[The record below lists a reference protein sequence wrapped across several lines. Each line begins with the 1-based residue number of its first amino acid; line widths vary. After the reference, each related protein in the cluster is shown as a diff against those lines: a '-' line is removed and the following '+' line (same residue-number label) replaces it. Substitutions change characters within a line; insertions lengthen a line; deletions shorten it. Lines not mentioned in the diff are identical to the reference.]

1 MRRMWWMKSTNEMEL
16 KFDSVPQNEGFARVA
31 VGAFFAQLDPTL
43 EEIYDVKTAVSEAVT
58 NSIIHGYGSE
68 VCVDRHGS
76 DARHASSTSDMGDTY
91 DETSVDNKKYV
102 SIRCKLSDSEIEIE
116 VRDEGCGIEDIRQA
130 MEPMF
135 TTKSNMERA
144 GMGFA
149 FMEAFMDRVEVESK
163 VGVGTTIRMRKS
175 VIRGG
180 EPL

>member
-1 MRRMWWMKSTNEMEL
+1 MKSTNEMEL

-68 VCVDRHGS
+68 TDDAEQAGDTS
-76 DARHASSTSDMGDTY
+76 DARDTY
-91 DETSVDNKKYV
+91 DETSVDKRQYV
-102 SIRCKLSDSEIEIE
+102 YIKCRLRDCEIEIE
-116 VRDEGCGIEDIRQA
+116 VRDEGCGIEDIHQA

-135 TTKSNMERA
+135 TTKSDLERA

-149 FMEAFMDRVEVESK
+149 FMEAFMDTVEVEST